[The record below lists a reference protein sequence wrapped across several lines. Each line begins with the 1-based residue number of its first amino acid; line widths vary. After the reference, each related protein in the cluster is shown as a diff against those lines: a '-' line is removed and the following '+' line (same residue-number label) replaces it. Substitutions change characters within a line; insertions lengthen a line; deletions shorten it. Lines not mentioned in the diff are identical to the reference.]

1 MRLFS
6 LITAAAGL
14 VSIVVGV
21 GILLGMAGAAI
32 VGGGL
37 AVTAAVILY
46 EPETE
51 SQRRDRRAKAHKA

>member
-1 MRLFS
+1 LFS
-6 LITAAAGL
+6 LFAAAAGL

-21 GILLGMAGAAI
+21 GFLWSAPVAAI
-32 VGGGL
+32 VGGCL
-37 AVTAAVILY
+37 AVVAAVILY